1 MCPPMSPE
9 PRSTDTIY
17 IYIYIYTVYTAIL
30 AQAGIHRMLRFRDI
44 RLSTSPIFK
53 ITLDSNVDW

>member
-17 IYIYIYTVYTAIL
+17 IYIYILYTAIL
-30 AQAGIHRMLRFRDI
+30 AQAGLHRMLRFRDI